1 MKKILIFIP
10 AYNVESYIF
19 LLFKQI
25 PKIIFKK
32 NKIHFLIINDN
43 SMDNTQKEIIRIKK
57 YFSYKIFVYNL
68 KKNIG
73 YGDVQKLAFNFS
85 IKKNYDYAIM
95 LHGDGQYTPKKL
107 PEFIKYLCQNKYGA
121 VFGSR
126 MLNYKSALKG
136 RMPYYKFIGNIFLTT
151 IQNLILSS
159 KISEFHSGYRS
170 YDIKS
175 LKKINYKKNTS
186 SFHFDTQITIRFL
199 LKKIKILEI
208 PIPTIYGNHVSH
220 LKSIPY
226 GLNTLFT
233 TIKYKL
239 NRKKYN

>member
-1 MKKILIFIP
+1 MKKILVFIP
-10 AYNVESYIF
+10 AYNVENYIF

-25 PKIIFKK
+25 PKTIFKK
-32 NKIHFLIINDN
+32 NKIQFLIINDN
-43 SMDNTQKEIIRIKK
+43 SSDNTKKEINRIKK
-57 YFSYKIFVYNL
+57 YFNYKIFVHNL

-73 YGDVQKLAFNFS
+73 YGDVQKRAFNFS
-85 IKKNYDYAIM
+85 IKKNFDYVIM
-95 LHGDGQYTPKKL
+95 LHGDGQYTPKVL
-107 PEFIKYLCQNKYGA
+107 PKFIKFLCENKHGA

-136 RMPYYKFIGNIFLTT
+136 GMPYYKFIGNIFLTA

-175 LKKINYKKNTS
+175 LKKVNYKNNTN

-199 LKKIKILEI
+199 LKNIKILEI
-208 PIPTIYGNHVSH
+208 PIPTIYGNQISH

-226 GLNTLFT
+226 GLNILFT
-233 TIKYKL
+233 TIRYKL
-239 NRKKYN
+239 NNKV